1 MHSIQGLH
9 HITAVAGDPQA
20 NVDFYHHVLGQRLVK
35 TTVNFDDPG
44 TYHLYYGDETGTPGT
59 VLTFFPWRQMPAGV
73 AGNGEAAVV
82 AYAVPSPSL
91 GWWHS
96 RLAGFEI
103 EVEVAVRF
111 GAEVLT
117 LHDPDGMRLEL
128 VADDRPVRFEYWA
141 EGPIPEVHALRGFH
155 SVALWLAETET
166 TAALLTGQMGYTRRG
181 QEDHR
186 TRYESAAPVMG
197 VAVDL
202 VHRPGLPNGSF
213 GAGSIHHIAFR
224 VADDAEQLGYRS
236 MLLRSGQAVTTVQ
249 DRQYFH
255 SIYFRTQGGVLF
267 ELATDTPGFASD
279 ETVAN
284 LGSSLKL
291 PAWLEPQRAAI
302 ERRLPPLI
310 RRPVVQADPSL
321 LGGEDE

>member
-1 MHSIQGLH
+1 MQPIQGLH
-9 HITAVAGDPQA
+9 HITAVASDAQT

-59 VLTFFPWRQMPAGV
+59 VLTFFPWRQMPRGV

-82 AYAVPSPSL
+82 AYAAPSTSL
-91 GWWHS
+91 AWWRS
-96 RLAGFEI
+96 RLAGFDI
-103 EVEVAVRF
+103 EVEEASRL
-111 GAEVLT
+111 GAHALAFR
-117 LHDPDGMRLEL
+117 DPDGMRLEL
-128 VADDRPVRFEYWA
+128 IADDRPVRFAYWA

-166 TAALLTGQMGYTRRG
+166 TAALLTEQMGYTRTG
-181 QEDHR
+181 QEENR
-186 TRYESAAPVMG
+186 TRYVSAAPVMG
-197 VAVDL
+197 VDVDL
-202 VHRPGLPNGSF
+202 IHRPGLPNGSF

-224 VADDAEQLGYRS
+224 VPDDAAQLDYRS
-236 MLLRSGQAVTTVQ
+236 KLLRAGQAVTTVQ

-267 ELATDTPGFASD
+267 ELATDTPGFATD

-284 LGSSLKL
+284 LGTSLKL
-291 PAWLEPQRAAI
+291 PAWLESQRAAI
-302 ERRLPPLI
+302 ERRLSPLV
-310 RRPVVQADPSL
+310 RRPVTQADPTL
-321 LGGEDE
+321 PGGEDE